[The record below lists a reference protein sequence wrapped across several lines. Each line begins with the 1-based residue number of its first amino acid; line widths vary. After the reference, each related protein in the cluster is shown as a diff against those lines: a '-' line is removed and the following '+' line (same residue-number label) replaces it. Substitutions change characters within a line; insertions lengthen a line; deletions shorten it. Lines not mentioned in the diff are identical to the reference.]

1 LIIVNTWTL
10 VKTGPKKT
18 VNYTMRFAK
27 YLLVPW
33 TAIVVY
39 TCAAVF
45 NGSSGLVPY
54 RELLREREKLLANLE
69 KLQQTNHELEGT
81 MDALLYDSE
90 TIRVKARELGYGRGE
105 ERFVRIVGLPSARN
119 RPLRAGFVM
128 SAGQPFF
135 TPDRTIQLAAL
146 CAALILFAVF
156 VMLDTLSLKKGERGT
171 PYDSLP
177 LNSRETSR

>member
-1 LIIVNTWTL
+1 
-10 VKTGPKKT
+10 
-18 VNYTMRFAK
+18 MRLAK

-39 TCAAVF
+39 TCAVVF
-45 NGSSGLVPY
+45 NGSAGLVPY

-69 KLQQTNHELEGT
+69 KLQQTNRELEGN

-105 ERFVRIVGLPSARN
+105 ERFVRIVGLSSARN
-119 RPLRAGFVM
+119 RPLQAGLVRN
-128 SAGQPFF
+128 ANQPFF
-135 TPDRTIQLAAL
+135 TPDRTIQLASL

-156 VMLDTLSLKKGERGT
+156 IIFDMRSMKRA
-171 PYDSLP
+171 
-177 LNSRETSR
+177 NQ